1 MSNTD
6 SKADLLSPKIWNPQ
20 YKSLDHWRGIAILWV
35 MIFHGFATTYDKS
48 LHPVAELLKV
58 VAAPGWLGVHIFFV
72 ISGYCIAANVYRLV
86 LNNGSPWTFITNR
99 AWRLLP
105 VYWLAFLV
113 TIVLNLVSSPF
124 NRTSIGQNLPSSWQ
138 SWLGNLFL
146 IQPYLNIPFYGV
158 VYWTLFVE
166 IGFYLIVTFL
176 LIIQK
181 HINLKLALFIGLS
194 LGFASVFL
202 APSPRGMIF
211 SYWCEFVCG
220 VLVFSALLSKNQG
233 NIYRHNLSL
242 SLILILGVLS
252 IWVNLNFFKTSLLF
266 SSIFAIILYCLYS
279 LDNKIDSIKEIRWLK
294 FIGVISYSLYLLHVP
309 FQGRVINLGGRFIQY
324 ESPMVLLLQ
333 MIGWS
338 VAIFGSY
345 LFYRLVE
352 KPLNDWR
359 HRQKQFINK
368 RYENPVNG

>member
-6 SKADLLSPKIWNPQ
+6 SKADLLSPKIWNPL

-48 LHPVAELLKV
+48 LHPLAELLKA
-58 VAAPGWLGVHIFFV
+58 VAAPGWLGVHLFFV

-86 LNNGSPWTFITNR
+86 LNNGSSWSFIKNR

-105 VYWLAFLV
+105 VYWSAFFV
-113 TIVLNLVSSPF
+113 TIVLNVVSSPF

-146 IQPYLNIPFYGV
+146 IQPYLKVPFYGV
-158 VYWTLFVE
+158 VYWTLVVE
-166 IGFYLIVTFL
+166 IGFYLIVAIL

-181 HINLKLALFIGLS
+181 HINPKLALFIGLS

-202 APSPRGMIF
+202 APSPQSMILT
-211 SYWCEFVCG
+211 YWCEFVCG
-220 VLVFSALLSKNQG
+220 VLVFSALLAKDQG
-233 NIYRHNLSL
+233 KIYGHNLSL
-242 SLILILGVLS
+242 ALIVIFGILSV
-252 IWVNLNFFKTSLLF
+252 WVNLNFFKSSLWF
-266 SSIFAIILYCLYS
+266 SSIFAIILYFLYS
-279 LDNKIDSIKEIRWLK
+279 LDTNIDSIKEISWLK
-294 FIGVISYSLYLLHVP
+294 FLGIISYSLYLLHVP
-309 FQGRVINLGGRFIQY
+309 VQGRVINLGERFISY
-324 ESPMVLLLQ
+324 ESPMILLLQ
-333 MIGWS
+333 MLGWI
-338 VAIFGSY
+338 VAIFVSY

-359 HRQKQFINK
+359 HRKKKFIKQ

>member
-48 LHPVAELLKV
+48 LHPLTELLKV
-58 VAAPGWLGVHIFFV
+58 VAAPGWLGVHLFFV

-99 AWRLLP
+99 AWRLMP
-105 VYWLAFLV
+105 VYWSAFLV

-138 SWLGNLFL
+138 SWLGNVFL
-146 IQPYLNIPFYGV
+146 IQPYLKVPFYGV
-158 VYWTLFVE
+158 VYWTLVVE
-166 IGFYLIVTFL
+166 IRFYLIVAIL

-181 HINLKLALFIGLS
+181 YINPKLALFIGLS
-194 LGFASVFL
+194 LGFSSVFL
-202 APSPRGMIF
+202 ASSSQGMIL
-211 SYWCEFVCG
+211 SHWCEFVCG
-220 VLVFSALLSKNQG
+220 VLVFSALLAKDQG
-233 NIYRHNLSL
+233 KIYRHNLSL
-242 SLILILGVLS
+242 ALILIFGIVS
-252 IWVNLNFFKTSLLF
+252 VWVNLNFFKSNLWF
-266 SSIFAIILYCLYS
+266 SSIFAIILYLLYYWDS
-279 LDNKIDSIKEIRWLK
+279 KIDSIKEISWLK
-294 FIGVISYSLYLLHVP
+294 FLGVISYSLYLLHVP
-309 FQGRVINLGGRFIQY
+309 IQGRIINLGGRFISY
-324 ESPMVLLLQ
+324 ESPRILLLQ
-333 MIGWS
+333 MLGWG
-338 VAIFGSY
+338 VAIFMSY

-359 HRQKQFINK
+359 HRKKKSVNLS
-368 RYENPVNG
+368 YENTVKR